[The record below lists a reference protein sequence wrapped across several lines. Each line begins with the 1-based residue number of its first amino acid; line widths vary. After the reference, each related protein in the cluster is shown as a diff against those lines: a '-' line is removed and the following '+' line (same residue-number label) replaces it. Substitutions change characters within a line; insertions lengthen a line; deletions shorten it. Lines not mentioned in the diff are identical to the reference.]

1 MDRERRSAGFIL
13 GILFAINLMNYFDRQ
28 LISVVAEPIRKQWAL
43 SDSQIGWLGT
53 AFTLLYAVVG
63 VPLGRLS
70 DRSNRSRLLGLGI
83 GLWSL
88 LTAASGFAWNF
99 ASLFLAR
106 LGVGVGEASCAPAA
120 NSLIGDLYPAARR
133 AFALSVFMV
142 GLPVGIF
149 LGNSIGGA
157 LAAAYGWRSPFFV
170 ACIPGLLLAPV
181 AFLTPETK
189 RGAAE
194 TSAGAARVHEGSP
207 YWRVLKIPTMLWI
220 MISGALLNVNGYSA
234 SLFMPAF
241 LSRYHGLNLK
251 DANITAG
258 LILGGFAMPGL
269 LAGGWVVDWFR
280 RVTRNARLLTP
291 AITLLICA
299 ACIYSA
305 LNVRSGE
312 VGIFVALMGVGWM
325 LHSVY
330 YSGVLPAVQDV
341 VEPSLR
347 GTAMSV
353 YFFGMYLLGGSFGP
367 VLTGKL
373 SDYFT
378 RRAMIAAGASVI
390 SEPFRAAGLHN
401 AMYVIPLCTI
411 VMAAVLFAASFTVE
425 GDMRAL
431 QRWMDEPAARLSLQ
445 PTPLEQSSD

>member
-1 MDRERRSAGFIL
+1 VDRKQRSAGFIL
-13 GILFAINLMNYFDRQ
+13 GILFAINLMNFFDRQ

-70 DRSNRSRLLGLGI
+70 DRSKRSKLLGLGI

-120 NSLIGDLYPAARR
+120 NSLIGDLFPAARR

-142 GLPVGIF
+142 GLPLGVF

-181 AFLTPETK
+181 AFLMPETK

-194 TSAGAARVHEGSP
+194 TSPGAARVHEGSP
-207 YWRVLKIPTMLWI
+207 YWRVLKIPTMFWI
-220 MISGALLNVNGYSA
+220 IVSGALFNFNAYSLA
-234 SLFMPAF
+234 LFTPAF

-258 LILGGFAMPGL
+258 LILGGFGVPGL
-269 LAGGWVVDWFR
+269 LAGGWVVDRFR
-280 RVTRNARLLTP
+280 QVRRNARLLTP
-291 AITLLICA
+291 AIALLISAVC
-299 ACIYSA
+299 YYFA
-305 LNVRSGE
+305 LNLRSGE
-312 VGIFVALMGVGWM
+312 VGIFVALTGVGLM
-325 LHSVY
+325 LSYVY
-330 YSGVLPAVQDV
+330 YSGVYAAVQDV

-347 GTAMSV
+347 GTAMAV
-353 YFFGMYLLGGSFGP
+353 YFFAMYLLGGSFGP

-373 SDYFT
+373 SDHFA
-378 RRAMIAAGASVI
+378 RRAMLAAGASVI
-390 SEPFRAAGLHN
+390 SEPFRAAGLHS
-401 AMYVIPLCTI
+401 AMYVIPLCTM
-411 VMAAVLFAASFTVE
+411 VVVAVLFAASFTVE

-431 QRWMDEPAARLSLQ
+431 QRWMDEPAAPLSLP
-445 PTPLEQSSD
+445 PTPLEQSTD